1 MRLLR
6 RSSGATYAFSLRAV
20 ERARLAGFTLVEV
33 MVVVLIISGI
43 MLAITSVLDSAR
55 VSRDTIHNLEET
67 QLAGPAIMDLIER
80 DIRAMIIY
88 DMPIESLLRVK
99 SRVVSGLD
107 ADSIDFIASTD
118 SLAAWDV
125 DRRAATNDY
134 GEVGYRLRPN
144 PQDKDLLEIYRRETF
159 GVDDKPFEGGQFI
172 FLHDRVRHFDIQVFT
187 EDGPDA
193 DPIEEWNVNPSDL
206 EKMGLPARLQ
216 IELTLE
222 LAPRIQREQ
231 IVFRSADKRTITYRK
246 VIRIPQSLRETLKA
260 PPIPEIPKLAPAN
273 GAGANDPASGAPKT
287 GGPSS
292 LGGGGPKGGSAKPIG
307 GGGPGGA
314 KPIGGGGTSGG
325 QSGGANQ

>member
-1 MRLLR
+1 MRVLR
-6 RSSGATYAFSLRAV
+6 RTPHAV
-20 ERARLAGFTLVEV
+20 TDALARGFTLVEV

-67 QLAGPAIMDLIER
+67 QLAGPAIMDLLER
-80 DIRAMIIY
+80 DIRAMITY

-107 ADSIDFIASTD
+107 ADSIDFVSTTD
-118 SLAAWDV
+118 SLAAWDI
-125 DRRAATNDY
+125 DRRATTNDY

-144 PQDKDLLEIYRRETF
+144 PEDKDLLEIYRRESF

-172 FLHDRVRHFDIQVFT
+172 FLHDRVRHFDIQIYT

-193 DPIEEWNVNPSDL
+193 DSIEEWNVNPSDTD
-206 EKMGLPARLQ
+206 KMGLPARLS

-231 IVFRSADKRTITYRK
+231 IVFKSADKRTITYRR
-246 VIRIPQSLRETLKA
+246 VIRIPQSMRDALTA
-260 PPIPEIPKLAPAN
+260 PPIPDIPKLSPP
-273 GAGANDPASGAPKT
+273 GASGSDP
-287 GGPSS
+287 GGPGNKSGASS
-292 LGGGGPKGGSAKPIG
+292 LDGGTKNGSKGQAKPIG
-307 GGGPGGA
+307 SPGARPPDQTSVIKSGSFGG
-314 KPIGGGGTSGG
+314 
-325 QSGGANQ
+325 

>member
-1 MRLLR
+1 MKRLR
-6 RSSGATYAFSLRAV
+6 RSSEATSDFRLRV
-20 ERARLAGFTLVEV
+20 ARHARMAGFTLIEV

-107 ADSIDFIASTD
+107 ADSIDFVASTD

-144 PQDKDLLEIYRRETF
+144 PEDKDLLEIYRRETF

-231 IVFRSADKRTITYRK
+231 IVFRSADKRTITYRR

-260 PPIPEIPKLAPAN
+260 PPIPEIPKLGSAN
-273 GAGANDPASGAPKT
+273 GAGANDPAGAPKA
-287 GGPSS
+287 GGPTGVGGG
-292 LGGGGPKGGSAKPIG
+292 GGGGPKGGGAKPVGGGGPAKPIG
-307 GGGPGGA
+307 GGGLSSGQTGGL
-314 KPIGGGGTSGG
+314 
-325 QSGGANQ
+325 NQ

>member
-1 MRLLR
+1 VKILHRAPYA
-6 RSSGATYAFSLRAV
+6 SSIALVR
-20 ERARLAGFTLVEV
+20 GFTLVEV

-67 QLAGPAIMDLIER
+67 QLAGPAIMDLHER
-80 DIRAMIIY
+80 DIRGMITYAM
-88 DMPIESLLRVK
+88 PLESLVRVK

-107 ADSIDFIASTD
+107 ADSIDFVTTTD

-144 PQDKDLLEIYRRETF
+144 PDDKDLLEIYRRESF
-159 GVDDKPFEGGQFI
+159 GVDDKPFEGGQYI
-172 FLHDRVRHFDIQVFT
+172 FLHDRVRHFDIQVYT

-193 DPIEEWNVNPSDL
+193 DSIEEWNVNASDPD
-206 EKMGLPARLQ
+206 KMGLPARLQ

-231 IVFRSADKRTITYRK
+231 IVFKSADKRTITYRR
-246 VIRIPQSLRETLKA
+246 VIRIPQALRDALAA
-260 PPIPEIPKLAPAN
+260 PPIPEIPKLAAP
-273 GAGANDPASGAPKT
+273 GAAGSDPNNSTGNKSGNSSVGAPTKNS
-287 GGPSS
+287 GQ
-292 LGGGGPKGGSAKPIG
+292 AKPIG
-307 GGGPGGA
+307 SSGSGPSSSSTITSGSFGGG
-314 KPIGGGGTSGG
+314 
-325 QSGGANQ
+325 